1 MSVPLTEALD
11 EVAARVRAAPH
22 VLFCC
27 DFDGALAP
35 VYDNPAAATL
45 SAEVR
50 PLLAAL
56 AACPRATV
64 TVVSGRSAADLR
76 GRADLA
82 NVIVAGNH
90 GLEIA
95 GPGWEH
101 VDPAVAE
108 TRPAVANLA
117 AALAK
122 RLEEV
127 PGAVVEEKGLSVSVH
142 FRHVA
147 PEMQEAV
154 RSAVHGVLSNSSHP
168 FVLTIGRLVYDL
180 RPRVYWDKGAL
191 VRWIANHVGHRDAL
205 AIFVGGDPTDE
216 EAFHALPD
224 GVTVRV
230 GCCAET
236 TAKYRLEGPDGVRKF
251 LGWFRE
257 HLRHDARRPESPS
270 PAPGLP
276 RRE

>member
-1 MSVPLTEALD
+1 MSVPVVDALD
-11 EVAARVRAAPH
+11 EVSARVRAAPH
-22 VLFCC
+22 LLLFA

-50 PLLAAL
+50 PLLADL
-56 AACPRATV
+56 AARRTVTV

-82 NVIVAGNH
+82 GVIVAGNH

-95 GPGWEH
+95 GPEWEH

-108 TRPAVANLA
+108 TRPAVAALA
-117 AALAK
+117 AALHK
-122 RLEEV
+122 PLEEV
-127 PGAVVEEKGLSVSVH
+127 PGVYIEDKGLSVSVH
-142 FRHVA
+142 FRHVD
-147 PEMQEAV
+147 PDRHEAV
-154 RSAVHGVLSNSSHP
+154 RNAVHGVLSNSSHP
-168 FVLTIGRLVYDL
+168 FVLTTGRLVYDL

-191 VRWIANHVGHRDAL
+191 VRWVSAHVGQPDAL
-205 AIFVGGDPTDE
+205 AVFVGGDATDE

-230 GCCAET
+230 GPGAET
-236 TAKYRLEGPDGVRKF
+236 AARYHLDGPDGVRKF
-251 LGWFRE
+251 LAWLRE
-257 HLRHDARRPESPS
+257 VAR
-270 PAPGLP
+270 
-276 RRE
+276 

>member
-1 MSVPLTEALD
+1 MSVPLFDALD
-11 EVAARVRAAPH
+11 EVAARVRAAHH
-22 VLFCC
+22 VLLFC

-50 PLLAAL
+50 PLLCGL
-56 AACPRATV
+56 ARSGRVTV

-82 NVIVAGNH
+82 SVIVAGNH

-108 TRPAVANLA
+108 SRPAVTQLA
-117 AALAK
+117 AALHK
-122 RLEEV
+122 PLEDM
-127 PGAVVEEKGLSVSVH
+127 PGVQIEDKGLSVSVH
-142 FRHVA
+142 FRHVD
-147 PEMQEAV
+147 PDRHEAV
-154 RSAVHGVLSNSSHP
+154 RNAVHGVLSNSSHP
-168 FVLTIGRLVYDL
+168 FVLTTGRLVYDL

-191 VRWIANHVGHRDAL
+191 VKWIAGHVGQPDAP
-205 AIFVGGDPTDE
+205 AVFVGGDATDE
-216 EAFHALPD
+216 EAFAALPD

-230 GCCAET
+230 GPGAET
-236 TAKYRLEGPDGVRKF
+236 AARYHLDGPDGVRKF
-251 LGWFRE
+251 LGWLRE
-257 HLRHDARRPESPS
+257 QIT
-270 PAPGLP
+270 
-276 RRE
+276 

>member
-1 MSVPLTEALD
+1 MSVPLFDALD

-22 VLFCC
+22 VLLCC

-50 PLLAAL
+50 PLLAGL
-56 AACPRATV
+56 AASGKVTV
-64 TVVSGRSAADLR
+64 MVVSGRSAADLR

-82 NVIVAGNH
+82 GVIVAGNH

-95 GPGWEH
+95 GPDWEH
-101 VDPAVAE
+101 VDPAVGE
-108 TRPAVANLA
+108 TRPAVAQLA

-122 RLEEV
+122 PLEGI
-127 PGAVVEEKGLSVSVH
+127 PGVLVEEKGLSVAVH

-147 PEMQEAV
+147 PELHEAV

-168 FVLTIGRLVYDL
+168 FVLTAGRLVYDL

-191 VRWIANHVGHRDAL
+191 VKWVAGHVGHQDAL
-205 AIFVGGDPTDE
+205 TVFVGGDPTDE

-230 GCCAET
+230 GCGPET
-236 TAKYRLEGPDGVRKF
+236 AAKYHLDGPDGVRKF
-251 LGWFRE
+251 LEWLGGGVSRE
-257 HLRHDARRPESPS
+257 ACRQ
-270 PAPGLP
+270 
-276 RRE
+276 